1 MDREKGIS
9 VNLSQILNS
18 FGIIYTYEGCQIPVK
33 YGRLEQEGELHK
45 KVVSRIYIQLIGPDG
60 TTKNAIFGLITKPVN
75 RAEMLEL
82 TLTAEF
88 RCEKGKRQIWINN
101 GALPF
106 VRVTVPSHMPVL
118 EYQDP
123 V

>member
-1 MDREKGIS
+1 MDREKGLS
-9 VNLSQILNS
+9 VNLNQILNS
-18 FGIIYTYEGCQIPVK
+18 FGIIYTYEDSQIPVK
-33 YGRLEQEGELHK
+33 YGRLEQEGELNP

-60 TTKNAIFGLITKPVN
+60 GTKNAVFGLITKPVTK
-75 RAEMLEL
+75 AEMLEL
-82 TLTAEF
+82 TLAGEF
-88 RCEKGKRQIWINN
+88 RCERGKRQIWINN

-118 EYQDP
+118 TYKDP